1 MNQLPIDANPVLREV
16 RNSLTILLSDTSLFW
31 MGRASPCKRRA
42 WDAPPDEG
50 NHGFARSRERFIMV
64 TRKFKRYQVSMPS
77 TLVHK
82 DQFRHKGSIR
92 DLSTKGC
99 RVESLLSPFTGM
111 QVTLLLHVPGEAKPI
126 TIENAAIRWCG
137 SQGIGMEF
145 LVVAKPEED
154 RLGRII
160 QQLEARVSPR

>member
-1 MNQLPIDANPVLREV
+1 
-16 RNSLTILLSDTSLFW
+16 
-31 MGRASPCKRRA
+31 
-42 WDAPPDEG
+42 
-50 NHGFARSRERFIMV
+50 MV
-64 TRKFKRYQVSMPS
+64 TRKFKRYPVSLNS

-82 DQFRHKGSIR
+82 DQFRHKGAIR

-99 RVESLLSPFTGM
+99 RVDSLLSPFTGM
-111 QVTLLLHVPGEAKPI
+111 QVTLLLHVPGEAAPI

-145 LVVAKPEED
+145 LVVAQPDEA

-160 QQLEARVSPR
+160 QQLEAGGAAR